1 MGRLHC
7 DTCTCGD
14 DEPLPGRARTNTRAP
29 FYGLVI
35 EIDRLSLDEQRQRF
49 RQTLAEHQTEGKTS

>member
-14 DEPLPGRARTNTRAP
+14 EPTHGRAVVNTRAP

-35 EIDRLSLDEQRQRF
+35 EIDRLSLEEQRAAY
-49 RQTLAEHQTEGKTS
+49 RQTIERGRGD